1 MRGFLIKTK
10 WSNGYYCSK
19 CGKLLPKDRYNMEK
33 HSTICWKR
41 PLREADILK
50 EHTDQVYTIE
60 DQHQKVFLIVSS
72 PHVES
77 LPDHDDSIAAVKWEL
92 LHKSCFYNGKNGSGI
107 CFEEGKNS
115 ADTIIDRIRDGE
127 ILPGM
132 EEEAAQ
138 IIHRV
143 FPEVLAVYDLRMFA
157 YICTHKGFRYRK
169 VLPEKEE
176 KALLKLQPGDHS
188 SKTEIKGMEDTMF
201 SLQAKVYRYSTETYI
216 LRVTAQWK
224 GENTVFLFSRGYAAC
239 SDFSR
244 VEGFLER
251 GCRMTERSR
260 KAAAFFD
267 KIYPENLLSQ
277 YMKYSDNI
285 LVPLIAPDYHK
296 GMELAAKSGTALL
309 AENIRSLWPFDW
321 GPSCYDNLRHLFG
334 LPTKVLR
341 RLSRECITDEDIKR
355 LEEVFRY
362 NPEFLNFKA
371 ITPSMMEYFQ
381 TVNVTHSDERPGIAD
396 KLTDEQQIRI
406 LRFLSKHPEDGPVY
420 CDYLQICEVLEEYV
434 FGLTPSIPLAQARD
448 EALKKVKNLNDI
460 ELETRFRTRTES
472 PGYLKLTT
480 CMAEKEKGVFKDDDY
495 VVIAPRQPR
504 DLFVEGIKM
513 HNCVSQY
520 TNNVAD
526 GYTCIYF
533 LRRKD
538 KPDKSFGT
546 LEVRPDKYGN
556 RRLSQAKAFANGR
569 LPEPAQKYLAKWCR
583 IKKIIPDALDF
594 WPAA

>member
-19 CGKLLPKDRYNMEK
+19 CGKLLPNDRYNLEK
-33 HSTICWKR
+33 HSAICWKR
-41 PLREADILK
+41 PLHEADILK
-50 EHTDQVYTIE
+50 EYLNEVYTLE
-60 DQHQKVFLIVSS
+60 DQHKKIILTVKY
-72 PHVES
+72 PYVETF
-77 LPDHDDSIAAVKWEL
+77 PDHDDSIAAVKWRTV
-92 LHKSCFYNGKNGSGI
+92 HKFYFYNGKNGSGI
-107 CFEEGKNS
+107 CCKEGKTKS
-115 ADTIIDRIRDGE
+115 DTIINRIRDGE
-127 ILPGM
+127 FLPGM

-157 YICTHKGFRYRK
+157 YICTHKGFRYCK

-188 SKTEIKGMEDTMF
+188 SKTEIKGMEDNMF
-201 SLQAKVYRYSTETYI
+201 SLQAKVYRYSKETYI

-251 GCRMTERSR
+251 GCRMTESSR
-260 KAAAFFD
+260 KAAALFD
-267 KIYPENLLSQ
+267 KIYPEFLLGQ

-309 AENIRSLWPFDW
+309 AENMRSLQHFDW
-321 GPSCYDNLRHLFG
+321 DPSYYDNLKELFG
-334 LPTKVLR
+334 LPTRVLR
-341 RLSRECITDEDIKR
+341 RLSRECITDENIER
-355 LEEVFRY
+355 LGEVFRY
-362 NPEFLNFKA
+362 NPEFLNFEA

-381 TVNVTHSDERPGIAD
+381 TVNVTHSDMPGIAD

-406 LRFLSKHPEDGPVY
+406 LRFLSKHPEDGQAY

-434 FGLTPSIPLAQARD
+434 FGLTPTIPIEQARL
-448 EALKKVKNLNDI
+448 EALNEVRNLGDI
-460 ELETRFRTRTES
+460 ERETRFRIMTQS
-472 PGYLKLTT
+472 PYYLKLTT
-480 CMAEKEKGVFKDDDY
+480 CMTSEDKEIFKDDDF
-495 VVIAPRQPR
+495 VVIAPRQSR
-504 DLFVEGIKM
+504 DLFIEGLNM
-513 HNCVSQY
+513 HNCVSMY
-520 TNNVAD
+520 ISSVAQGD
-526 GYTCIYF
+526 SDIYF
-533 LRRKD
+533 LRK
-538 KPDKSFGT
+538 KEAPDKSFGT
-546 LEVRPDKYGN
+546 LEVRPDGKGN

-569 LPEPAQKYLAKWCR
+569 LPGSAQKYLAKWCR
-583 IKKIIPDALDF
+583 IKKVIPDALDLRL
-594 WPAA
+594 AA

>member
-60 DQHQKVFLIVSS
+60 DQHQKVFIIVSS

-77 LPDHDDSIAAVKWEL
+77 LPDHDDSIAAVKWET
-92 LHKSCFYNGKNGSGI
+92 LHKFSFYNGKNGSGI
-107 CFEEGKNS
+107 CFEGEKNIPG
-115 ADTIIDRIRDGE
+115 TIIDLIRDGE
-127 ILPGM
+127 FLPGM

-157 YICTHKGFRYRK
+157 YICTHKGFRYCK

-176 KALLKLQPGDHS
+176 KALLKPQPGDQS
-188 SKTEIKGMEDTMF
+188 PKTEIKGMEDTMF
-201 SLQAKVYRYSTETYI
+201 SLQAKVYRYSKETFI

-251 GCRMTERSR
+251 GCRMTESSR

-309 AENIRSLWPFDW
+309 AENMRSLWCFDW

-334 LPTKVLR
+334 LPTRVLR

-381 TVNVTHSDERPGIAD
+381 TVNVTHSDMPGIAD

-406 LRFLSKHPEDGPVY
+406 LRFLSKHPGDGRAY

-434 FGLTPSIPLAQARD
+434 FGLIPSIPIAQARD
-448 EALKKVKNLNDI
+448 EALKKVKNLKDI
-460 ELETRFRTRTES
+460 ELETRFRTRAES
-472 PGYLKLTT
+472 PDYLKLTT
-480 CMAEKEKGVFKDDDY
+480 CMTEKEKEIFKDDDY

-504 DLFVEGIKM
+504 DLLVEGIKM
-513 HNCVSQY
+513 HNCVSTY
-520 TNNVAD
+520 TNGVAN
-526 GYTCIYF
+526 GYTYIYF
-533 LRRKD
+533 LRRKE
-538 KPDKSFGT
+538 KLDKSFGT
-546 LEVRPDKYGN
+546 LEVSPDFNGN
-556 RRLSQAKAFANGR
+556 LRLSQAKAFANGR
-569 LPEPAQKYLAKWCR
+569 LPESAQKYLAKWCK
-583 IKKIIPDALDF
+583 INNIIPRALE
-594 WPAA
+594 PGLAA

>member
-1 MRGFLIKTK
+1 
-10 WSNGYYCSK
+10 
-19 CGKLLPKDRYNMEK
+19 MEK

-50 EHTDQVYTIE
+50 EYFDEVYTIE
-60 DQHQKVFLIVSS
+60 DQHKKIILTVKY
-72 PHVES
+72 PYVETLS
-77 LPDHDDSIAAVKWEL
+77 DHDDSIAAVKWRTI
-92 LHKSCFYNGKNGSGI
+92 HKFYFYNGKNGSGI
-107 CFEEGKNS
+107 CCKEGKTKS
-115 ADTIIDRIRDGE
+115 DTIINRIRDGE
-127 ILPGM
+127 FLPGM

-157 YICTHKGFRYRK
+157 YICTHKGFRHCE

-176 KALLKLQPGDHS
+176 KALLKIQPGDHS
-188 SKTEIKGMEDTMF
+188 SKTEIKGMEDNMF
-201 SLQAKVYRYSTETYI
+201 SLQAKVYRYSKETYI

-251 GCRMTERSR
+251 TCRMTESSR
-260 KAAAFFD
+260 RAAALFD
-267 KIYPENLLSQ
+267 KIYPERLLSQ

-285 LVPLIAPDYHK
+285 LVPLIAPDYHT

-309 AENIRSLWPFDW
+309 AENMRSLQYFDW
-321 GPSCYDNLRHLFG
+321 MPSCYDNLKDLFG
-334 LPTKVLR
+334 LPTRVLR
-341 RLSRECITDEDIKR
+341 RLSRECITDENFER
-355 LEEVFRY
+355 LGEVFRY
-362 NPEFLNFKA
+362 NPEFLNFA
-371 ITPSMMEYFQ
+371 VITPSMMEYFL
-381 TVNVTHSDERPGIAD
+381 TVNVTHGDWPGIAD

-406 LRFLSKHPEDGPVY
+406 LRFLSKHPGDGRAY

-434 FGLTPSIPLAQARD
+434 FGLIPSIPIAQARD
-448 EALKKVKNLNDI
+448 EALNKVKNLKDI

-472 PGYLKLTT
+472 PDYLKLTT
-480 CMAEKEKGVFKDDDY
+480 CSTEEVKKIFKEDDY

-513 HNCVSQY
+513 HNCVSTY
-520 TNNVAD
+520 TNGVAD
-526 GYTCIYF
+526 GFTYIYF
-533 LRRKD
+533 LRRKE

-546 LEVRPDKYGN
+546 LEVSPDFNGN
-556 RRLSQAKAFANGR
+556 LRLSQAKAFANGR
-569 LPEPAQKYLAKWCR
+569 LPGSAQKYLAKWCR
-583 IKKIIPDALDF
+583 IKKVIPDALDLRL
-594 WPAA
+594 AA

>member
-19 CGKLLPKDRYNMEK
+19 CGKLLPNDRYNMEK
-33 HSTICWKR
+33 HSAICWKR
-41 PLREADILK
+41 PLHEADIL
-50 EHTDQVYTIE
+50 EEYFNEVYTIE
-60 DQHQKVFLIVSS
+60 DQHKKIILTVNY
-72 PHVES
+72 PYVET
-77 LPDHDDSIAAVKWEL
+77 LPDHDDSIAAVKWRTVY
-92 LHKSCFYNGKNGSGI
+92 KFSFYNGKNGSGI
-107 CFEEGKNS
+107 CSKEGNDIPGRIMS
-115 ADTIIDRIRDGE
+115 RIRDGE
-127 ILPGM
+127 FLPGM

-157 YICTHKGFRYRK
+157 YICTHKGFRYCK

-176 KALLKLQPGDHS
+176 KALLKLQPGDRS
-188 SKTEIKGMEDTMF
+188 PKTELKGMEDNMF
-201 SLQAKVYRYSTETYI
+201 SLQAKVYRYSKETYI
-216 LRVTAQWK
+216 LRVTTQWK

-239 SDFSR
+239 SDLSR

-251 GCRMTERSR
+251 GCRMTESSR
-260 KAAAFFD
+260 KAAALFD
-267 KIYPENLLSQ
+267 KIYPEHLLSQ

-309 AENIRSLWPFDW
+309 AENMRSLQHFDW

-334 LPTKVLR
+334 LPTRVLR

-362 NPEFLNFKA
+362 NPEFLNFEV

-381 TVNVTHSDERPGIAD
+381 TVNVTHSDLPGIAD

-406 LRFLSKHPEDGPVY
+406 LRFLSKHPEDGQAY

-434 FGLTPSIPLAQARD
+434 FGLTPTIPIAQARD
-448 EALKKVKNLNDI
+448 EALKEVRNLGDI
-460 ELETRFRTRTES
+460 ERETRFRIMTQS
-472 PGYLKLTT
+472 PYYLKLTT
-480 CMAEKEKGVFKDDDY
+480 CMTSEDKEIFKDDDF
-495 VVIAPRQPR
+495 VVIAPRQSR
-504 DLFVEGIKM
+504 DLFIEGLNM
-513 HNCVSQY
+513 HNCVSMY
-520 TNNVAD
+520 ISSVAQGD
-526 GYTCIYF
+526 SDIYF
-533 LRRKD
+533 LRK
-538 KPDKSFGT
+538 KEAPGKSFGT
-546 LEVRPDKYGN
+546 LEVRPDGKGN

-583 IKKIIPDALDF
+583 IKKIIPDALDLRL
-594 WPAA
+594 AA